1 MILNPDQK
9 KASEID
15 KNSLLVLAGPGT
27 GKTTALVA
35 RYVHLVKSGVK
46 PENILCFAF
55 ARKAADEIKL
65 RIEKEIKVK
74 IVPAINNKIK
84 VRPIGHV
91 GYVGRPLAILKDSL
105 EESDSL
111 PDEICMLRDGEWWER
126 IHNTPCLDV
135 GEKAMR
141 FQRGEASVTVK
152 ITTSESNEMIGEC
165 FSDEGRLFCTPRH
178 RPMKRDRRRYLRLIG
193 VR

>member
-1 MILNPDQK
+1 MRILLNRSLFALTLMVSFCAALSVWVLEPMITKQK
-9 KASEID
+9 IVVIPA
-15 KNSLLVLAGPGT
+15 
-27 GKTTALVA
+27 
-35 RYVHLVKSGVK
+35 
-46 PENILCFAF
+46 
-55 ARKAADEIKL
+55 
-65 RIEKEIKVK
+65 IEKEIKVK

-91 GYVGRPLAILKDSL
+91 CYVGWPKIILKDSL

-152 ITTSESNEMIGEC
+152 ITTSESDEMIGEC

-178 RPMKRDRRRYLRLIG
+178 PTRKIYWKL
-193 VR
+193 

>member
-1 MILNPDQK
+1 MHHFTELPKLDYILNMK
-9 KASEID
+9 TLSHAF
-15 KNSLLVLAGPGT
+15 LAGLTFTVLAVATVSMWVLEPM
-27 GKTTALVA
+27 TTKQKFVVIPA
-35 RYVHLVKSGVK
+35 
-46 PENILCFAF
+46 
-55 ARKAADEIKL
+55 
-65 RIEKEIKVK
+65 IEKEIKIRV
-74 IVPAINNKIK
+74 VSAIDYKTK

-91 GYVGRPLAILKDSL
+91 GRPKIILKDSL

-135 GEKAMR
+135 GEQAMR
-141 FQRGEASVTVK
+141 FQRGGAAKLK

-165 FSDEGRLFCTPRH
+165 FSDEGRLFCTPRN
-178 RPMKRDRRRYLRLIG
+178 RPMERDRRRYLRLIG

>member
-1 MILNPDQK
+1 MKTLSH
-9 KASEID
+9 AF
-15 KNSLLVLAGPGT
+15 LAGLTFTVLACATVSVWVLEPM
-27 GKTTALVA
+27 TTKQKFVVIPA
-35 RYVHLVKSGVK
+35 
-46 PENILCFAF
+46 
-55 ARKAADEIKL
+55 
-65 RIEKEIKVK
+65 IEKEIKVK
-74 IVPAINNKIK
+74 FVSAIDNKIK

-91 GYVGRPLAILKDSL
+91 GYVGRPEVILKDSL
-105 EESDSL
+105 EEADSI

-165 FSDEGRLFCTPRH
+165 FSDEGRLFCKSYDPTR
-178 RPMKRDRRRYLRLIG
+178 KIYCEF
-193 VR
+193 

>member
-1 MILNPDQK
+1 MKTLSH
-9 KASEID
+9 AF
-15 KNSLLVLAGPGT
+15 LAGLTFTVLA
-27 GKTTALVA
+27 VA
-35 RYVHLVKSGVK
+35 TVSMWVLEPMATKQKFVVI
-46 PENILCFAF
+46 PA
-55 ARKAADEIKL
+55 
-65 RIEKEIKVK
+65 IEKEIKVK
-74 IVPAINNKIK
+74 FVSAINNKIK

-91 GYVGRPLAILKDSL
+91 GYVGRPEIILKDSL
-105 EESDSL
+105 EESDLL

-165 FSDEGRLFCTPRH
+165 FNDEGRLFCTPHHPTR
-178 RPMKRDRRRYLRLIG
+178 KIYAEF
-193 VR
+193 

>member
-1 MILNPDQK
+1 MKTLSHVFL
-9 KASEID
+9 AG
-15 KNSLLVLAGPGT
+15 LTLTVLAVATVSMWVLEPM
-27 GKTTALVA
+27 TTKQKFVVIPA
-35 RYVHLVKSGVK
+35 
-46 PENILCFAF
+46 
-55 ARKAADEIKL
+55 
-65 RIEKEIKVK
+65 IEKEIKVK
-74 IVPAINNKIK
+74 FVPAINNKIK

-91 GYVGRPLAILKDSL
+91 GYVGRPKIILKDSL

-111 PDEICMLRDGEWWER
+111 PDEICMLRDGEWRER

>member
-1 MILNPDQK
+1 MKIP
-9 KASEID
+9 SYIF
-15 KNSLLVLAGPGT
+15 LAGLT
-27 GKTTALVA
+27 LT
-35 RYVHLVKSGVK
+35 
-46 PENILCFAF
+46 ILACATVSVWVLEPMITKQKFVVIPA
-55 ARKAADEIKL
+55 
-65 RIEKEIKVK
+65 IEKEIKIRV
-74 IVPAINNKIK
+74 VSAIDYKTK

-135 GEKAMR
+135 GEQAMR
-141 FQRGEASVTVK
+141 FQRGGAAKLK